1 MSIALETLTH
11 TTALW
16 EAHRP
21 HSGITLADG
30 NFPDPTPVPL
40 PQKAQ
45 NGVNQILG
53 MVKTVIY
60 VLAVGAGLFVFAGM
74 IIGARGRS
82 NFAKDAVSHFP
93 WIFGGIIGVGC
104 LTGLLDMF
112 S

>member
-1 MSIALETLTH
+1 MSIALDTLTH
-11 TTALW
+11 ATTLW

-21 HSGITLADG
+21 HSINLADG
-30 NFPDPTPVPL
+30 NFPDPKPVPL
-40 PQKAQ
+40 PSKAQ

-53 MVKTVIY
+53 MVKTFIY

-74 IIGARGRS
+74 IVGARGRS

-93 WIFGGIIGVGC
+93 WIFGGIIGMGS

-112 S
+112 T

>member
-11 TTALW
+11 AATLW

-21 HSGITLADG
+21 HSGITVADG
-30 NFPDPTPVPL
+30 NFPDPKPVPL
-40 PQKAQ
+40 PEKAQ
-45 NGVNQILG
+45 HGVDQILG
-53 MVKTVIY
+53 MVKTLIY

-93 WIFGGIIGVGC
+93 WIFGGIIGVGS

-112 S
+112 T